1 MAVEVNFKDYRKLVL
16 GQIIECKLL
25 SNFEVLAGACIAKKV
40 DFLTG
45 NVRVNFCLLQFE
57 TSVKLG
63 SSFQFVSGSVLVG
76 GVNDV
81 AKCCGEGAI
90 VLNF

>member
-1 MAVEVNFKDYRKLVL
+1 M
-16 GQIIECKLL
+16 
-25 SNFEVLAGACIAKKV
+25 

-81 AKCCGEGAI
+81 AKGCGEGAV